1 MARSTTGPA
10 LKFERRQ
17 KRKLS
22 LKELDAE
29 VVEMI
34 EQYPAY
40 YKESTKEDAPTVEEV
55 IEQAIR
61 KALGSD
67 AGFKKFREGRRAGG
81 GAAAGSAG
89 EK

>member
-17 KRKLS
+17 KKKLGI
-22 LKELDAE
+22 KELDAE
-29 VVEMI
+29 VVEMV

-40 YKESTKEDAPTVEEV
+40 YKESTGEDAPTVEEV

-67 AGFKKFREGRRAGG
+67 AGFKKFREGRRSGG
-81 GAAAGSAG
+81 GAAGSG
-89 EK
+89 SGGK